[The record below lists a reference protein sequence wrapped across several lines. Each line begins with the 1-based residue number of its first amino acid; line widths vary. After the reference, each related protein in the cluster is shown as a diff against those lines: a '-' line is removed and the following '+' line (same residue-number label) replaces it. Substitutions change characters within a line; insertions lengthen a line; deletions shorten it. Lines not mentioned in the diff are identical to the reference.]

1 MARNFISGPISDV
14 AGIAVDTSIFPDRA
28 KRASVA
34 PIGKGGNGKCINT
47 NFRPVS
53 ALNNF

>member
-1 MARNFISGPISDV
+1 MARHFLSGPITDV

-34 PIGKGGNGKCINT
+34 PIGKGGNGKCICI

>member
-34 PIGKGGNGKCINT
+34 PVGKGGNGKCINT

>member
-1 MARNFISGPISDV
+1 MTRHFLSGPISDV
-14 AGIAVDTSIFPDRA
+14 ASIAVDKSIFPDRA

-34 PIGKGGNGKCINT
+34 PIGKGGNGKCICI